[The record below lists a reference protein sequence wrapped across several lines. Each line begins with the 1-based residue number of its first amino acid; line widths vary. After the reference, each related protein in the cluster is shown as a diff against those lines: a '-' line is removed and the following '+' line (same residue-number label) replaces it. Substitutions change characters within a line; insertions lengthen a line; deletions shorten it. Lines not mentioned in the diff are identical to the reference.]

1 MHRISYLTT
10 AVFVL
15 FGAQAV
21 QLDADGLDKLT
32 VLADDKWLKGIS
44 KQGDVQCSVEDEC
57 IVGSGSGTCEVMVDH
72 TVATARQ
79 LLLVSTDSGYDC
91 DIEFND
97 TLKYFRAIRY
107 TMPTSDVKITGHSG
121 LSHWNLCWKQDTS
134 GFGRHRLQGRG
145 AADYCYYVGGIC
157 YLWASPCSG
166 GCSSLNDFSTYSSFC
181 PGGIRYATETEWTS
195 AQPVLEANKAD
206 FYQKCAAGPLDPIF
220 FHCDYVNA
228 FVRVPDGLFN
238 EQVVV
243 CDALSTLSPTPSPTH
258 SSASPIA
265 AAGAGVSAAGAG
277 MSAAGG
283 VAAIGDPHLT
293 NVYGQRFDLMRPG
306 QYVLVNIPRGAS
318 AENTLL
324 RVEADARRLGGACAD
339 LYFQEMNVTGAWV
352 NAQYAGGLHFQAQNV
367 LDKKPS
373 WVTFGKVQIKVAHGH
388 TQQGTLYLNFY
399 VKHLGQ
405 AGFEVGG
412 LLGEDD
418 HLEAATPSKAC
429 SHQTSI

>member
-1 MHRISYLTT
+1 MHRITYFTT
-10 AVFVL
+10 AVFVI

-21 QLDADGLDKLT
+21 QLDADGLGKLA
-32 VLADDKWLKGIS
+32 VPADNKWLTEVS
-44 KQGDVQCSVEDEC
+44 THGDIQCSVENEC
-57 IVGSGSGTCEVMVDH
+57 IAGSGSGTCMVKVDH
-72 TVATARQ
+72 AVAVP
-79 LLLVSTDSGYDC
+79 LGSTDSGYDC
-91 DIEFND
+91 DIAFND
-97 TLKYFRAIRY
+97 TLKYSRATRN
-107 TMPTSDVKITGHSG
+107 TTPTSDIKITGHSW

-134 GFGRHRLQGRG
+134 GIDRLRLQGQG
-145 AADYCYYVGGIC
+145 AEDYCYYVGGIC

-166 GCSSLNDFSTYSSFC
+166 GCSSLNAFSTYSSFC
-181 PGGIRYATETEWTS
+181 PGGIRYATEAEWTS
-195 AQPVLEANKAD
+195 AQPVLEANRVD

-220 FHCDYVNA
+220 FHCDYVNP

-258 SSASPIA
+258 SVASPIA
-265 AAGAGVSAAGAG
+265 AAGAGMSVAG
-277 MSAAGG
+277 MSVAGG

-306 QYVLVNIPRGAS
+306 QYVLIHIPRGAPV
-318 AENTLL
+318 ENTLL

-352 NAQYAGGLHFQAQNV
+352 NAQYAGGLHFEAHKGP
-367 LDKKPS
+367 DKKTS
-373 WVTFGKVQIKVAHGH
+373 WVTIGRVQIKVAHGH
-388 TQQGTLYLNFY
+388 TQHGILYLNFY
-399 VKHLGQ
+399 VKHLGN
-405 AGFEVGG
+405 AGFDVGG